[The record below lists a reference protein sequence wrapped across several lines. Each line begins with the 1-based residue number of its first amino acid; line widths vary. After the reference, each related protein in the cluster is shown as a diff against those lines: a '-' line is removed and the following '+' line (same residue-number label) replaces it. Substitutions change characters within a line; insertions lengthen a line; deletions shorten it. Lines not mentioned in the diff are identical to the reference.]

1 MATIPQRLNQGDTI
15 GIVTLGS
22 PLPKEQIDSDVNFLK
37 GMGYNVILGNYVY
50 AANGFLAGTDEQR
63 AQNLMSMFQ
72 NGDVKA
78 IISTRGGVGV
88 QGILP
93 YLDFNIIRNN
103 PKIISGYSDVTI
115 LLNVLNQY
123 ADLVTFQGLLL
134 LDFNDATPQFNFD
147 SFFYMVSQPGSPKQL
162 TNPPGVALTSKVS
175 GNVTGPIVGG
185 NITSFVD
192 CLGTPYEI
200 DTKGKILLLEEV
212 HESTNTIYRYIN
224 HLKVAG
230 KLNDCIGIIMGQ
242 CSECESAY
250 GVTYDNI
257 IDEFIVPLG
266 KPTITNLAT
275 AHGYYKVTIPIG
287 ATINMDA
294 VNNVIMVVE
303 PTVS

>member
-147 SFFYMVSQPGSPKQL
+147 SFFYMVSQPGSPKQ
-162 TNPPGVALTSKVS
+162 
-175 GNVTGPIVGG
+175 
-185 NITSFVD
+185 
-192 CLGTPYEI
+192 
-200 DTKGKILLLEEV
+200 
-212 HESTNTIYRYIN
+212 
-224 HLKVAG
+224 
-230 KLNDCIGIIMGQ
+230 
-242 CSECESAY
+242 
-250 GVTYDNI
+250 
-257 IDEFIVPLG
+257 
-266 KPTITNLAT
+266 
-275 AHGYYKVTIPIG
+275 
-287 ATINMDA
+287 
-294 VNNVIMVVE
+294 
-303 PTVS
+303 